1 MASVSGKPNGNCQLA
16 IGQALNASKSY
27 ITLRPDRPHGDKEG
41 GGGGGYDVGKS
52 KMWPKW
58 PKKNKKQR
66 QIVSEFF
73 RKKFI
78 TLNDGDGD
86 DDGDD
91 IIIIIGMA
99 AVAVDA
105 CNILWQS
112 QRPFRKTR
120 RANETLAMQ
129 MSCGNL

>member
-1 MASVSGKPNGNCQLA
+1 MAKKKRNKGKLYRN
-16 IGQALNASKSY
+16 
-27 ITLRPDRPHGDKEG
+27 
-41 GGGGGYDVGKS
+41 
-52 KMWPKW
+52 
-58 PKKNKKQR
+58 
-66 QIVSEFF
+66 FF

>member
-1 MASVSGKPNGNCQLA
+1 MVIRRAVAAAAATTLVKVKCGQNGQKKETKVNC
-16 IGQALNASKSY
+16 IG
-27 ITLRPDRPHGDKEG
+27 I
-41 GGGGGYDVGKS
+41 
-52 KMWPKW
+52 
-58 PKKNKKQR
+58 
-66 QIVSEFF
+66 FF